1 MKKLLSIQYN
11 AFAFNASMFILRIA
25 MGILIMSHGYAKLI
39 KFESMKQ
46 SFFDFMGLGP
56 TVSLAL
62 AIFAEFFCA
71 IFIIIGLFTR
81 VVAIPLIIIM
91 SVATF
96 KIHAMDFFDTGEKSS
111 LFLTGFI
118 VLFLCGPG
126 RASVDGIASK

>member
-1 MKKLLSIQYN
+1 
-11 AFAFNASMFILRIA
+11 
-25 MGILIMSHGYAKLI
+25 MGLLIMSHGYAKLV
-39 KFESMKQ
+39 KFETMKQ
-46 SFFDFMGLGP
+46 NFFDFMGLGP
-56 TVSLAL
+56 ATSLTL

-81 VVAIPLIIIM
+81 VVAIPLIFIM

-96 KIHAMDFFDTGEKSS
+96 KIHAMDFFDTGEKAS